1 MYGMFELMNHY
12 IVGTHPFV
20 KGVSMCFGGRGG
32 GGLGHQNMLV
42 GVVGDFFLERGVPT
56 ETGQETSNAK
66 QNILIIV
73 YHILSW
79 VVCFYK
85 LLIPDI
91 MKYIT
96 LTYDRIFYII

>member
-1 MYGMFELMNHY
+1 
-12 IVGTHPFV
+12 
-20 KGVSMCFGGRGG
+20 
-32 GGLGHQNMLV
+32 MLV
-42 GVVGDFFLERGVPT
+42 GVVGDFFLERGLPT
-56 ETGQETSNAK
+56 ETGQETRNAK

-73 YHILSW
+73 YYVLSW

-96 LTYDRIFYII
+96 LTYDLIFYIYELCILFIQHSGSVSSYYSSLSQLSFQT